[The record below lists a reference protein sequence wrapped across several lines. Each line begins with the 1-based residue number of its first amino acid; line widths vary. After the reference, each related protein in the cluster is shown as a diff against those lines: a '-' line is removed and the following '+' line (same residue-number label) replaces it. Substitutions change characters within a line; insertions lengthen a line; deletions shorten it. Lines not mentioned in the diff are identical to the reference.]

1 MQRIS
6 LSGTWQ
12 LSYGPQAPG
21 RPAEPEELPSLNL
34 PTIPAQVPGNVEL
47 DLHAAGVVPDP
58 YSGLNVVDLQACETF
73 QWFYRRSFASPPLGD
88 DERVDLVFDGLD
100 CLGTI
105 WLNGHRVG
113 ETDNMLVPHRFDVT
127 PWLRADGQNELL
139 VRIASSVLAGRAR
152 EPEPVEWAQNIH
164 YEALGIR
171 KAPHMY
177 GWDIMPRLVSAGI
190 WRDVRLEVLP
200 PTRWRSVY
208 WATARA
214 DAARREATVLA
225 DWDLATGR
233 ADLSGLRVRVRLERE
248 GRVAHAS
255 EQPVLGTHGRASIEL
270 RDARLWWP
278 RGAGEP
284 ALYDAVTELVDAG
297 GRVLDTHRCRVGLR
311 TVRLERTDVTTP
323 ERPGEFV
330 FVVNGRKVFARGTN
344 WVPLDGLHSRDGEHL
359 LATFAMVT
367 DLNCNMVRCWGGNV
381 YESDAFFDLADEAG
395 VMVWQDFALA
405 CCVYPQTDAFA
416 AAMQQEAEA
425 VVARLRNHPSLVLWA
440 GNNENDEA
448 NEWSQR
454 GRDANEDRISRQVL
468 PEVVRRL
475 DPHRAYLP
483 SSPYRSPALVALGRP
498 ECQPE
503 QHLWGPRGDYKGPY
517 YAQTLAHFASEIGYH
532 GCPDAESLRAMFGG
546 EVPWPP
552 EDDEAWRFHGG
563 KPCRGF
569 DAWDYRIALMSRQIT
584 CLFGQ
589 VPETLAD
596 YVLASQV
603 VQAEA
608 MKFFIEGFRQAK
620 WRRTGLLWWNLRDGW
635 PIVSDAIVDYYG
647 RRKLAYGYVRRAQQD
662 VCAIVREPHG
672 GRHEI
677 VVVNDLPHDVAG
689 VLAID
694 EAHGD
699 RPLLTTEFAVAA
711 DGLTVVGELPPA
723 PRPALWRLRWE
734 LSGDMPAGWSHYL
747 AGPRPVPFETYRR
760 WLPLLPP

>member
-47 DLHAAGVVPDP
+47 DLHAAGAAPDP
-58 YSGLNVVDLQACETF
+58 YAGLNVLDLQACETF

-113 ETDNMLVPHRFDVT
+113 GTANMLVPHRFDVT
-127 PWLRADGQNELL
+127 PWLRADAENDLL

-171 KAPHMY
+171 KPPHMY
-177 GWDIMPRLVSAGI
+177 GWDIMPRLVSAGL

-200 PTRWRSVY
+200 ATRWRSVY
-208 WATARA
+208 WATARVE
-214 DAARREATVLA
+214 AARREATVLA
-225 DWDLATGR
+225 DWDFATGR
-233 ADLSGLRVRVRLERE
+233 ADLSGLRVRIRLERD

-255 EQPVLGTHGRASIEL
+255 EQPALGTHGRAGIEL
-270 RDARLWWP
+270 RDASLWWP

-344 WVPLDGLHSRDGEHL
+344 WVPLNGLHSRDGEHL
-359 LATFAMVT
+359 PATFAMVT

-416 AAMQQEAEA
+416 AAMRQEAEA
-425 VVARLRNHPSLVLWA
+425 VVTRLRNHPSLVLWA

-448 NEWSQR
+448 SEWSQR
-454 GRDANEDRISRQVL
+454 GRDPNEDRISRQVL
-468 PEVVRRL
+468 PDVVRRL

-483 SSPYRSPALVALGRP
+483 SSPYRAPALVALSRL

-503 QHLWGPRGDYKGPY
+503 QHLWGPRGDYKSPY

-532 GCPDAESLRAMFGG
+532 GCPGVESLRAMFGG

-569 DAWDYRIALMSRQIT
+569 EAWDYRIALMSRQIT

-589 VPETLAD
+589 APDMLAD

-608 MKFFIEGFRQAK
+608 LKFFIEDFRQAK

-699 RPLLTTEFAVAA
+699 RPLLSTEFAVAA
-711 DGLTVVGELPPA
+711 DGLAVVGELPPA
-723 PRPALWRLRWE
+723 PQPALWRLRWE
-734 LSGDMPAGWSHYL
+734 LVGGVPAGWSHYL
-747 AGPRPVPFETYRR
+747 AGPRPVPLETYRR
-760 WLPLLPP
+760 WLPLSPA